1 MEKLASPFVLRKDN
15 LIVTKAG
22 RYHAAACYELE
33 MVHFDFKKMDDYQVF
48 LSQLQQV
55 ISKMYYSGMFL
66 MVPTPYEPEEDL
78 IKGAKTPE
86 ILMESFI
93 EGVQKMAAHIRQIP
107 YKYRMYLILFVE
119 QNSGSFMKEL
129 AKAVKDVFRDLSKK
143 TQHVLGGEPF
153 TLSRDEWNAFKE
165 QEEQVYTYLNRFLEI
180 KRLTQIEVD
189 WLISRCAMR
198 GIDPKKLTE
207 EDYIEES
214 DQLLSASPV
223 QVMRAFNDVTL
234 DKKTVPGML
243 KFEKEFPDGVKTG
256 YFSFMTVSRLPK
268 GTGYYPGDTTIFKLV
283 QEMVPCP
290 VEVCV
295 QFTPINSEEVRLKLK
310 TSKYL
315 SRSRAN
321 TQYTRHAEVSKKTQ
335 EVLGDSR
342 ALQDY
347 LDETE
352 HPMFKT
358 TVTICTWGET
368 PEQVIQNREEIAK
381 ALKNYELQVPSRLQ
395 RQIFYNTLPGIPKKI
410 GYQYFLRLTTEWLA
424 ATMPIAST
432 KLGDPYGFLIG
443 YTGYQELYPVL
454 LNPRRGSEDSKRA
467 STGSCLIQGAPGGG
481 KSVIGNYIVH
491 QELMR
496 GAKALIFDPKNER
509 WHWPYELEYLRP
521 VTNVVTLKESADD
534 QGKLDPLARVTNH
547 VRDTAAIAS
556 AKSMLNY
563 MANRQND
570 SIYEKVIDHVV
581 NETAAECDRIRPN
594 MMRVI
599 EKLHDYLEGRARWNF
614 HPSLKE
620 KIDYAAADIHSTLQM
635 RAKSG
640 LTRLLFNDGTND
652 PVDLSKQLTILQ
664 VQGLLTGSS
673 QEDSSD
679 MRIRKVVFLAVLDL
693 AREFADEERG
703 YRTVFIDEAYFITDD
718 REGASMVRVLLRTGR
733 SKRNNVILC
742 LHNARDINLD
752 DDASEEDGGGEVRSN
767 VTNRFIYRLD
777 DRAEAIKA
785 CDLLGIPPIKQN
797 IDLLR
802 DRTVMGSGSFM
813 LRDFEGNVGL
823 VRFNLQQ
830 IDPTLYRAFNTSDPE
845 ILRER
850 EEKWGH
856 LRDQKTREQVQQA
869 EIHRIQPHAQAQ

>member
-1 MEKLASPFVLRKDN
+1 MEKLASPYVLRKDN

-33 MVHFDFKKMDDYQVF
+33 MIHFDFKKMDDYQVF

-86 ILMESFI
+86 VLMESFI

-129 AKAVKDVFRDLSKK
+129 AKAIKETFRDLSKK
-143 TQHVLGGEPF
+143 TQHILGGEPF
-153 TLSRDEWNAFKE
+153 TLSREEWEEFKKKE
-165 QEEQVYTYLNRFLEI
+165 KEVFTFLNRYLEI
-180 KRLTQIEVD
+180 KRLSQIEVD
-189 WLISRCAMR
+189 WLINRCAMR

-207 EDYIEES
+207 EDYIEETG
-214 DQLLSASPV
+214 QLLSASPV

-234 DKKTVPGML
+234 DKKAVPGML
-243 KFEKEFPDGVKTG
+243 KFVKEFPDGVKTG

-268 GTGYYPGDTTIFKLV
+268 GNGYYPGDTTIFKLV

-295 QFTPINSEEVRLKLK
+295 QFTPINAEEVRMKLK

-315 SRSRAN
+315 SRGQAKKQMS
-321 TQYTRHAEVSKKTQ
+321 RHAEISKSTQ

-342 ALQDY
+342 DLQNY

-358 TVTICTWGET
+358 TITICTWGET
-368 PEQVIQNREEIAK
+368 PEQVIANREEIAK
-381 ALKNYELQVPSRLQ
+381 ALRNYELQVPSRLQ
-395 RQIFYNTLPGIPKKI
+395 RQLFYNTLPGVPKKI

-443 YTGYQELYPVL
+443 YTGNQELYPVL
-454 LNPRRGSEDSKRA
+454 LNPRRGSEDPKRA

-509 WHWPYELEYLRP
+509 WHWPYELEYLQP
-521 VTNVVTLKESADD
+521 VTNVVTLKESDDD
-534 QGKLDPLARVTNH
+534 QGKLDPLARVTNP
-547 VRDTAAIAS
+547 VKDTAAIAS
-556 AKSMLNY
+556 AKSLLNY
-563 MANRQND
+563 MANPNND

-581 NETAAECDRIRPN
+581 NETAEEYRQVRPN
-594 MMRVI
+594 LMRVI
-599 EKLHDYLEGRARWNF
+599 DKLHDYLEGRAQWSF
-614 HPSLKE
+614 HPSLKD
-620 KIDYAAADIHSTLQM
+620 KVDYAAADIHSTLVM
-635 RAKSG
+635 RARSG
-640 LTRLLFNDGTND
+640 LTRLLFNDGTNE

-664 VQGLLTGSS
+664 VQGLLTGSN
-673 QEDSSD
+673 QDSTD

-693 AREFADEERG
+693 AREFADEEKG

-718 REGASMVRVLLRTGR
+718 PEGANMVRVLLRTGR

-785 CDLLGIPPIKQN
+785 CDLLGIPPIKEN
-797 IDLLR
+797 VELLR
-802 DRTVMGSGSFM
+802 DKTIMSSGSFM

-830 IDPTLYRAFNTSDPE
+830 IDPALYRAFNTSDPE

-856 LRDQKTREQVQQA
+856 LRDQKTRKRIQQA